1 MIMLTKKDIIAEAK
15 RLKFADIGFTDAQPF
30 VSQKEY
36 LMAHQKEYGWAE
48 AVGLGLLMGTD
59 PKNIFPN
66 AKAIIVLLE
75 SYFEESF
82 PVPMERH
89 FGRCYLDDD
98 RVTKDGL
105 ALKIKAF
112 RKFLQTNGVDSKVP
126 FNLPHRLS
134 AARAGLGTFGNN
146 SIFYARRV
154 ARGSSFVFPIAIVVD
169 AEYPPDNPDIAL
181 RCPDWCRNACVAAC
195 PTRALKGGGKIDPR
209 RCISFLTYYGKGLT
223 PLELREPMGMYVY
236 GCDRCQNVCPRNT
249 PWMAGDK
256 PQNPRVIAK
265 AANFDLVCLLHM
277 DKPYFEKKIWPHM
290 FYMST
295 DDLWRWKMN
304 AARAMGNS
312 LNPSYVADLIRA
324 FKENS
329 DERVKS
335 MIAWA
340 LGRIGNK
347 EVMAALEQFS
357 QGSKGIVKEEIE
369 QAIASLMK
377 IS

>member
-1 MIMLTKKDIIAEAK
+1 L
-15 RLKFADIGFTDAQPF
+15 L
-30 VSQKEY
+30 
-36 LMAHQKEYGWAE
+36 AHQEEYGWAE
-48 AVGLGLLMGTD
+48 AVGLGLLAGTD
-59 PKNIFPN
+59 PKNVLPN
-66 AKAIIVLLE
+66 AKSIIVLLE

-82 PVPMERH
+82 PIQMERH

-98 RVTKDGL
+98 RVTKDRL

-112 RKFLQTNGVDSKVP
+112 RKFLRDNGVDSKVP
-126 FNLPHRLS
+126 FNLPHRMS

-146 SIFYARRV
+146 CVFYAGRV
-154 ARGSSFVFPIAIVVD
+154 VRGSSFVFPIAIVVD
-169 AEYPPDNPDIAL
+169 AEYPSDEPDIAIG
-181 RCPDWCRNACVAAC
+181 CPKWCRNACVAAC

-209 RCISFLTYYGKGLT
+209 RCISFLTYYGEGLT
-223 PLELREPMGMYVY
+223 PIELREPMGMYVY

-249 PWMAGDK
+249 PWIAGEK
-256 PQNPRVIAK
+256 PQNPRVSAK
-265 AANFDLVCLLHM
+265 AANFDLPHLLHM
-277 DKPYFEKKIWPHM
+277 DKPYFEQKIWPHM
-290 FYMST
+290 FYMSA

-312 LNPSYVADLIRA
+312 LNPAYVADLIRA

-347 EVMAALEQFS
+347 EAMAGLEQFS

-369 QAIASLMK
+369 QAVKSSAAKSQ
-377 IS
+377 